1 MMNWE
6 DILKNIQISSQRTGS
21 GDYVLPDEDE
31 EVPDVEQNDED
42 CNQWWIDLMD
52 MCDELLVK
60 WGGNKFRPIG
70 HEWHH
75 GMKEFSNKELCREK
89 QKIIKSIPKP
99 SKRYSNHPKKTFERS
114 IIRFGDVV
122 VSDKST
128 FIKFICSDND
138 LGQGPDLNIVISVSG
153 VYIYAKV
160 VKIEYKPTG
169 NPSPLGNHIGH
180 GDKFSKY
187 LLDCIRIFKDSQ
199 NLEKSIQIGSQNTSS
214 RDYVLPD
221 DDDEDCFK
229 WWRGLFAILDMLILA
244 VDKNATLKEHD
255 FGDMTN
261 EYLCQ
266 QKENLINE
274 PVKFLIRSTGY
285 IKYSGPSSG
294 INNGLTIGVDDYEP
308 DLFVGLRIKD
318 ERKLFYNDRFIIQLE
333 ENTKDIKTYKYYSAL
348 ELVKKFH
355 NAELALMDYLN
366 INGDPRMTAKLIEIY
381 DDYLREKFDVKKNI
395 QISGQR
401 TSSSNYVKPDE
412 DESVWED
419 NDDEDCREWWREL
432 HRIYNKMINAIDRNA
447 TLVID
452 NEVEKVDNQ
461 LLCKLRDSILAMDV
475 EEDTS
480 GIYGRNFKYR
490 KEGIEPYTRSDGTTI
505 NVGSGGIGI
514 YGNMLDTKP
523 GPYSGPYATRLNDKI
538 RFSSYYGKYPNWDDL
553 FHQNV
558 SIWNDSILY
567 ELNEIKKKAGE
578 GKLYAYNVVEKFLE
592 AELELKKHINDT
604 NPAPFIATKLIAIYE
619 TYLNSD
625 VKKSINIGRQKTSSM
640 NYVVD
645 DDERDC
651 REEVLKIADKI
662 MKFAYPDEFNMDNPV
677 RSSKY
682 NKIYVNGFYPE
693 MPPDELEAAE
703 RLSLETHFVEQLDE
717 ETCCLILETIDKYK
731 GQNLVEV
738 KVKAPMANKIDKELF
753 VYTKDISSQTCFIQI
768 FFPSGKYIATT
779 LSIKLDLDT
788 YIPPD
793 IIIEIEDIF
802 ESR

>member
-60 WGGNKFRPIG
+60 WGGNKFRPLG
-70 HEWHH
+70 HEWQD

-99 SKRYSNHPKKTFERS
+99 SKTYSNHPKKTFERS

-128 FIKFICSDND
+128 FIKFTCSDND
-138 LGQGPDLNIVISVSG
+138 LGQGPDLNIVISLSG
-153 VYIYAKV
+153 VYIYVKV

-180 GDKFSKY
+180 GYKFSKY

-255 FGDMTN
+255 FGDLTN

-274 PVKFLIRSTGY
+274 PVKFYTAVTGY
-285 IKYSGPSSG
+285 LKYGGPVSGL
-294 INNGLTIGVDDYEP
+294 NNGLSISIDAYEP
-308 DLFVGLRIKD
+308 HLYVALRLRD
-318 ERKLFYNDRFIIQLE
+318 ERKLFYNNKFIIQLE

-381 DDYLREKFDVKKNI
+381 DDYLRETFDVKKNI

-452 NEVEKVDNQ
+452 NEVEKADNQ
-461 LLCKLRDSILAMDV
+461 LLCELRDEILRKNVMSPVFSETTGYGKAIGYGKEITNKGWIYV
-475 EEDTS
+475 FGQ
-480 GIYGRNFKYR
+480 GISDKPNPLR
-490 KEGIEPYTRSDGTTI
+490 RS
-505 NVGSGGIGI
+505 
-514 YGNMLDTKP
+514 
-523 GPYSGPYATRLNDKI
+523 RLNFLSEYMSKKG
-538 RFSSYYGKYPNWDDL
+538 YTEYL
-553 FHQNV
+553 FNQSV
-558 SIWNDSILY
+558 SVWNDSILY

-592 AELELKKHINDT
+592 AELELKKHINDP
-604 NPAPFIATKLIAIYE
+604 NPAPFVATKLIAIYE

-645 DDERDC
+645 EPECRD
-651 REEVLKIADKI
+651 EVLKIADKI

-753 VYTKDISSQTCFIQI
+753 VYTKNISSQTCFIQI

-779 LSIKLDLDT
+779 LSIKLDLHT